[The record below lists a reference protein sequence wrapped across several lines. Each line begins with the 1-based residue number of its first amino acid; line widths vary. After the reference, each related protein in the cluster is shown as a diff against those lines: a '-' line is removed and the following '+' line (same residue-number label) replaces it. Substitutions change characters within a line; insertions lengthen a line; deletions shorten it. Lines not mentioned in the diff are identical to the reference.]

1 MQTKVFMKKLCTFI
15 LLVLSSVLYAQNQT
29 VTGVL
34 VDDAGMPL
42 EGATVLVQGTSIGV
56 VTGFDGSFSI
66 NVPDPVDSKV
76 LVISYIGYEGQT
88 ITIGS
93 KRQFNITL
101 QPDVDSLEEVVIVG
115 YGTVRKSDVTG
126 SVSSIKAEEI
136 ERIGTTN
143 LDQALAGRAAG
154 VVVTS
159 STGEPGGAADI
170 QIRGISSLNG
180 SEPLY
185 IIDGVQMD
193 NTLEESIGIGD
204 LTSSSLSPLA
214 MINQAD
220 IESIEI
226 LKDASSTAIYGSRG
240 ANGVVLITTKQ
251 GKTGKGVVNVSQEFG
266 ISEVNRFIDVLDAN
280 QYSIINAEARL
291 NIGAELTDEQA
302 FFLAEGLAGNL
313 PTNDWQKTVTNAGTQ
328 SNTNLS
334 FSGGNE
340 DMRYSI
346 TGGLLKT
353 TGPVLGSDFNRVT
366 TRVRL
371 DANVS
376 KKLNIATNIN
386 YSNQKRET
394 VGNTSFNRAVRS
406 NPRNGLDNNEEEDII
421 NDEDTVLTPITAITG
436 VINNTLQTQ
445 FVGSID
451 LKYNFTESLF
461 FKSSF
466 AYQERHTAQR
476 YYRKALEDAGAA
488 GSSRTNDVRRTQT
501 TISNTLN
508 FNKQMRNSS
517 LNAVLGQ
524 EIIETESEGI
534 RVQNFGY
541 PNDLLTYY
549 SPGIATFNDPDQ
561 VSYNKNVLASFFGR
575 VNYTLNNKY
584 LFTFTGRYDGASK
597 FAENNKWSFFNAAA
611 FAYKLSEENFLK
623 DVDAI
628 SEIKLR
634 VSYGTSGNQVIASYE
649 SLDQY
654 EAEQTPFGEVAVPI
668 YYQNQLPNPNLTWET
683 TSQVDAGIDLG
694 FFNNRFTATL
704 DYYEKIT
711 DDLLFTNQAA
721 PAQSGFTT
729 YTQNTGSLETK
740 GFEASFSA
748 KIVRG
753 KNFSWSLNGNVATG
767 KTIVNG
773 LTFDYTF
780 SGWDPGFISGGT
792 QRLIIGE
799 EVGTFYGYKTAGIA
813 QFDDLAGFQGL
824 GTQDRIDIY
833 NANPN
838 AGYEFVDGYEGGLPF
853 IDADG
858 GTDGVQ
864 AHPGDQLYE
873 DLNGDGVINDF
884 DRQIIG
890 QAQPDLTLGINN
902 TFTIG
907 NFDISIFMDSQIGKD
922 VHNHSSIALLA
933 FTGNQ
938 SEASA
943 WNRWTP
949 ENSGNTYPRM
959 SLNSNAGALR
969 YSDRYIE
976 DGSFVRLQNVTV
988 NYNFPKEF
996 TDKLNISNLR
1006 IYLSGTNLAL
1016 WTKYTGITPDTSSRR
1031 GTTSLGHDQTN
1042 YPPSRLIR
1050 MGVNVTF

>member
-1 MQTKVFMKKLCTFI
+1 MRKTFQI
-15 LLVLSSVLYAQNQT
+15 LFLLFSGVLFAQDKIVTGTVLDESGIPLFGATVIVEGTSTGVVTDIDGNFSINIASNVNSIQVSYVGYLSQT
-29 VTGVL
+29 VTIGNKSQL
-34 VDDAGMPL
+34 
-42 EGATVLVQGTSIGV
+42 TV
-56 VTGFDGSFSI
+56 
-66 NVPDPVDSKV
+66 
-76 LVISYIGYEGQT
+76 
-88 ITIGS
+88 
-93 KRQFNITL
+93 TL
-101 QPDVDSLEEVVIVG
+101 QPNLENLEEVIVVG
-115 YGTVRKSDVTG
+115 YGTVKKSDLTG
-126 SVSSIKAEEI
+126 SVSSIKAKEVAQSGFVGI
-136 ERIGTTN
+136 
-143 LDQALAGRAAG
+143 DQALAGRAPG
-154 VVVTS
+154 VVVTN

-193 NTLEESIGIGD
+193 NALEESVGIGD

-240 ANGVVLITTKQ
+240 ASGVILITTKQ
-251 GKTGKGVVNVSQEFG
+251 GKAGKGVINISQEFG
-266 ISEVNRFIDVLDAN
+266 ITEVNRYIDVLDGN
-280 QYSIINAEARL
+280 QYAIVNAEARL
-291 NIGAELTDEQA
+291 NIGTELTEAQDS
-302 FFLAEGLAGNL
+302 LLTLGLAGSL
-313 PTNDWQKTVTNAGTQ
+313 RTNDWQRTVTSAGTQ
-328 SNTNLS
+328 SNTNVS
-334 FSGGNE
+334 FSGGDK
-340 DMRYSI
+340 DMRYSVS
-346 TGGLLKT
+346 GGLLQT

-386 YSNQKRET
+386 YSRQNRET
-394 VGNTSFNRAVRS
+394 VGNTSFNRALRS
-406 NPRNGLDNNEEEDII
+406 NPLSGLDSNEEEDLI
-421 NDEDTVLTPITAITG
+421 NDEETVLTPRTAITN
-436 VINNTLQTQ
+436 VINNTLQSQ

-476 YYRKALEDAGAA
+476 YYRKALEDAGAS
-488 GSSRTNDVRRTQT
+488 GSSRTNDVRRTQI

-508 FNKQMRNSS
+508 FNKQMGKSN

-524 EIIETESEGI
+524 EIIENESEGI

-549 SPGIATFNDPDQ
+549 APGIATFNDPDQ

-584 LFTFTGRYDGASK
+584 LFTFTGRYDGSSK
-597 FAENNKWSFFNAAA
+597 FAVNNKWSFFNAAA

-634 VSYGTSGNQVIASYE
+634 ASYGTAGNQAINPYN
-649 SLDQY
+649 SLDLY
-654 EAEQTPFGEVAVPI
+654 EAEQTPFGEVASPI
-668 YYQNQLPNPNLTWET
+668 FYQTQLPNPNLSWET
-683 TSQVDAGIDLG
+683 TSQADAGIDLG
-694 FFNNRFTATL
+694 FFRNRFTATL
-704 DYYEKIT
+704 DYYQKVT

-740 GFEASFSA
+740 GFEASFNA
-748 KIVRG
+748 EIIRG
-753 KNFSWSLNGNVATG
+753 NKFSWALSGNVATG
-767 KTIVNG
+767 KTIVKG
-773 LTFDYTF
+773 LTFDNTF
-780 SGWDPGFISGGT
+780 SGWDPGYISGGT

-813 QFDDLAGFQGL
+813 QFDDLATFQGVDN
-824 GTQDRIDIY
+824 QERIDLY
-833 NANPN
+833 SADPN
-838 AGYEFVDGYEGGLPF
+838 AGHEFVDGYEGGLPF
-853 IDADG
+853 IDADSG
-858 GTDGVQ
+858 ADGVQ
-864 AHPGDQLYE
+864 ANPGDQLYE

-890 QAQPDLTLGINN
+890 QAQPEVTLGINN

-907 NFDISIFMDSQIGKD
+907 NFDINIYMDSQIGKD

-938 SEASA
+938 SEARA

-949 ENSGNTYPRM
+949 ENPSNIYPRM
-959 SLNSNAGALR
+959 NLNSNSGALR

-976 DGSFVRLQNVTV
+976 DGSFVRLQNITC
-988 NYNFPKEF
+988 NYNFPKEI
-996 TDKLNISNLR
+996 TDKLSVSNLR
-1006 IYLSGTNLAL
+1006 VYLSGTNLAI
-1016 WTKYTGITPDTSSRR
+1016 WTKYKGLTPDTSSRR
-1031 GTTSLGHDQTN
+1031 GNTSLGHDQTN

-1050 MGVNVTF
+1050 LGVNVTF